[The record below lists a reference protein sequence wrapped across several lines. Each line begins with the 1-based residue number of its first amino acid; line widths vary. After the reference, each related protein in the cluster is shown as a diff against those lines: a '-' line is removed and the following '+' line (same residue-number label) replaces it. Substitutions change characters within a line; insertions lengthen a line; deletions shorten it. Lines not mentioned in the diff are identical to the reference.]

1 MTGGILIAVCI
12 LILLAYIFDFSSKKT
27 KIPSVILLLVL
38 GWLVRQLTNL
48 AGINLPDL
56 SSILPLLGTVGL
68 ILIVLEGSLELEL
81 DKSKLPLLKKSIWAA
96 LLPLV
101 VLSHILATAFWYF
114 YPGYSFKVYL
124 ANAIP
129 LGVISSAI
137 AIPTAKNMNTHD
149 REFITYESS
158 LSDILG
164 VIFFNFVVFNEVFG
178 FLTFANFF
186 VQIFI
191 IFIISFISTIGLS
204 FLLRKIEHH
213 IKFAPIIVL
222 IILIYTISKEYHLPA
237 LVFILIFGLFLGNLE
252 KIKQF
257 GWMERMRPEILAR
270 EVDKFKD
277 LNGEAT
283 FLIRSLFF
291 MLFGYL
297 IENSDIANLQSLAW
311 AAGITLVIFLVRYI
325 SLKVLR
331 VKMFPLLSIAPRGL
345 ITILLFLTIPQAQQ
359 IPIVNRSMI
368 LQVVIITSL
377 VMMTGTVS
385 RKKPEIIN
393 PPENT

>member
-1 MTGGILIAVCI
+1 
-12 LILLAYIFDFSSKKT
+12 
-27 KIPSVILLLVL
+27 
-38 GWLVRQLTNL
+38 
-48 AGINLPDL
+48 
-56 SSILPLLGTVGL
+56 
-68 ILIVLEGSLELEL
+68 VLEGSLELEL

-101 VLSHILATAFWYF
+101 VLSLILATAFWYF

-270 EVDKFKD
+270 EVDKF
-277 LNGEAT
+277 N
-283 FLIRSLFF
+283 
-291 MLFGYL
+291 
-297 IENSDIANLQSLAW
+297 ANLQSLAW